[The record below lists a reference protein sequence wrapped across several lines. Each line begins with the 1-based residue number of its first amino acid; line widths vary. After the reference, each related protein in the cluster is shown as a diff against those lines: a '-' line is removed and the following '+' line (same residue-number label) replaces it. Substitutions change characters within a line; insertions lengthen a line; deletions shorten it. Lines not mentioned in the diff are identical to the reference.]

1 MASRTTKITEIR
13 TDVITSYH
21 MNIGKKKRGRNTL
34 SSYSYIKK

>member
-21 MNIGKKKRGRNTL
+21 MNIGKKKEVEILFLAIR
-34 SSYSYIKK
+34 IFKK